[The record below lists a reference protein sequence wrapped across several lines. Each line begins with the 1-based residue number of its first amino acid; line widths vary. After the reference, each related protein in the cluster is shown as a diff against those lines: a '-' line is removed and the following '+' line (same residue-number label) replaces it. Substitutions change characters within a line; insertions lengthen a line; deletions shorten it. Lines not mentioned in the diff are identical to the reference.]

1 MLSDFITGN
10 IVVSDEGKAGLFNIM
25 AVRKSLSSQNSVKLV
40 TAIIWIM
47 YIMDLNRVICKV
59 IVNNIL
65 EIITHGEES

>member
-1 MLSDFITGN
+1 
-10 IVVSDEGKAGLFNIM
+10 
-25 AVRKSLSSQNSVKLV
+25 LV